1 MTEPIT
7 VDGSHPWLR
16 ISTPLT
22 LIGIFV
28 AVLRERFDPATF
40 SDPVLPWAWK
50 EDLKETEI
58 FIESGFNE
66 EIEARN
72 ARPAIWVDR
81 AQNNYGR
88 VSVGDQD
95 QMPIDVKYRHETF
108 YSTAETDMLLQGSAP
123 KRGESMLVG
132 SITQD
137 FLHMTSRYIEAVFGL
152 RDMSPVIM
160 GRTVPYEKDKNLW
173 NTPVELRTFYEIRW
187 AGVPMATL
195 LTRLYMKI
203 ADKDDP
209 ESFFRDFILK
219 A

>member
-1 MTEPIT
+1 MSEPT
-7 VDGSHPWLR
+7 PPEGSHAWLR

-22 LIGIFV
+22 LIGVFV
-28 AVLRERFDPATF
+28 AILRERFDPTTF
-40 SDPVLPWAWK
+40 SDPALPWAWK
-50 EDLKETEI
+50 EDLKETGI

-72 ARPAIWVDR
+72 ARPAVWVDR

-88 VSVGDQD
+88 VSVGHQD
-95 QMPIDVKYRHETF
+95 QMPISIKYRHETF
-108 YSTAETDMLLQGSAP
+108 YSSAETDMLLDCTAP
-123 KRGESMLVG
+123 KRGESMLLG
-132 SITQD
+132 SIVQD
-137 FLHMTSRYIEAVFGL
+137 TLHMTARYIEEAFGL
-152 RDMSPVIM
+152 RDMSPVVL
-160 GRTVPYEKDKNLW
+160 GRTVPYEKEKDIW
-173 NTPVELRTFYEIRW
+173 NSPVVFRVFYEVRW

-209 ESFFRDFILK
+209 ETYFRDFILK